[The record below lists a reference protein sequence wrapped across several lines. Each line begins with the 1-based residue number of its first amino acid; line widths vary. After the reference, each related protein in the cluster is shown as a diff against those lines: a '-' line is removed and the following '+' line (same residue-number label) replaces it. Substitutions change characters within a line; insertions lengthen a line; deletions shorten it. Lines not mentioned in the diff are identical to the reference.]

1 MIKQTLKR
9 RKTSA
14 GLHGLNPQSSR
25 PGYDS
30 RRAYN
35 RCPEHLEGGRRHL
48 AVAWAACKV
57 DGHLHINQWRALAAV
72 QTYFAVTPGPEA
84 SLTPKAARDLIDALE
99 RDRDSLNAHERRRL
113 FVTGAWVTV
122 ADGRSHGLELW
133 LLCELRRALGISPKV
148 ARGLFRDVKLARLRS
163 LRDPGLLEFE
173 ALMQRWSNPAPAVPT
188 DGHVRSL
195 GQPEHA

>member
-1 MIKQTLKR
+1 MIKQTLTR
-9 RKTSA
+9 RQTRA
-14 GLHGLNPQSSR
+14 GLHDLKSQGSR
-25 PGYDS
+25 PSHDS

-84 SLTPKAARDLIDALE
+84 SLTPKAARDLIDVLE
-99 RDRDSLNAHERRRL
+99 KERESLSAHERRRL
-113 FVTGAWVTV
+113 FVTGAWVTI

-163 LRDPGLLEFE
+163 PRDPGLLEFE
-173 ALMQRWSNPAPAVPT
+173 ALMQRWSMPAPAVPT
-188 DGHVRSL
+188 DGKIRNL

>member
-1 MIKQTLKR
+1 MIKQTLKSR
-9 RKTSA
+9 TPRVGA
-14 GLHGLNPQSSR
+14 HGLTSHTTR
-25 PGYDS
+25 PSYDS
-30 RRAYN
+30 RRTYN

-99 RDRDSLNAHERRRL
+99 RDRETLSAHERRRL
-113 FVTGAWVTV
+113 FATGAWVTV

-133 LLCELRRALGISPKV
+133 LLCELRRALGISPKT

-163 LRDPGLLEFE
+163 PRDPGLLEFE
-173 ALMQRWSNPAPAVPT
+173 ALMQRWSMPAAPVPT
-188 DGHVRSL
+188 DGKVRSAGL
-195 GQPEHA
+195 TEHA